1 MIATLGAVGPS
12 GWRRVLMLSAA
23 LFGGMAAL
31 LSTTAQESPR
41 RLMITGDPLGARRV
55 LEAIGRLNNS
65 PLAEGVELVP
75 MTVPPGAEEVD
86 VTPAEEE
93 VRELLD
99 HDAKRSAEGLP
110 QASTGEGRLQSEASS
125 PLLSEAE
132 RKAAALEGGKPWLAA
147 VPSAAD
153 STSVAASGVGATAGQ
168 SGLPG
173 LLKQTRQALDMATNR
188 LMPPNSAVRQL
199 VGPLSHLFTF
209 AVGLM
214 CALSVTTVLLDTWG
228 PRTFARLF
236 GSSSLPLSTLL
247 LFNLGDLGGIVAS
260 IFLVDRIGRRGCF
273 KIGFLVQASLLS
285 AMVAVPSKLGRTAF
299 GILAASTRCF
309 GWEAAHLW
317 IIEAFPTTV
326 RATALAASIAIM
338 RLSSVAVLA
347 LSGYVIDSL
356 TAKAVLLIIA
366 GLQLIAGITA
376 VKALPCET
384 SGAPMKDR

>member
-1 MIATLGAVGPS
+1 
-12 GWRRVLMLSAA
+12 MLSAA

-41 RLMITGDPLGARRV
+41 RLMVTGDRLGARRV
-55 LEAIGRLNNS
+55 LEAIGRINNS

-75 MTVPPGAEEVD
+75 MAVPPGAEEVD

-99 HDAKRSAEGLP
+99 HDAKRSADGLL
-110 QASTGEGRLQSEASS
+110 QSSTGEDHLPSEASS

-147 VPSAAD
+147 VPSAAPSAAD

-168 SGLPG
+168 PGLPG

-236 GSSSLPLSTLL
+236 GSASLPLSTLL

-273 KIGFLVQASLLS
+273 MIGFLVQASLLS

-338 RLSSVAVLA
+338 RLASVAVLA

-366 GLQLIAGITA
+366 GFQLIAGIAA